1 MRRYSNPPPNCIFF
15 FNCVAI
21 LKVQPLP
28 DLAQVGLCSGGPSLV
43 RSVRAVADK
52 LSGTQS
58 RLSQSLYTHLE
69 GVAVQLLDQQAPATE
84 PRLLQD
90 CLSCIEV
97 VVQFRKKEIY
107 VVKFSDG
114 ECPSWTCIGTDS
126 ADLVVPRVKLTGNGK
141 MPVAD
146 MRSVNNIQISD
157 QNGHSR

>member
-1 MRRYSNPPPNCIFF
+1 MG
-15 FNCVAI
+15 
-21 LKVQPLP
+21 Q
-28 DLAQVGLCSGGPSLV
+28 GSGGGTSPA

-58 RLSQSLYTHLE
+58 RLSQSLYTLLE

-90 CLSCIEV
+90 FLGWIVV
-97 VVQFRKKEIY
+97 VVQFCKKKY